1 MKPPALL
8 ADATWYG
15 TLAAARDLGRRG
27 IPVTLGCDSRTAPAR
42 WSRHVTRVVRGP
54 STRNHGAFAA
64 WLRAFGARH
73 PPHVLYPTSDDA
85 AWVLAA
91 HREELADLFRLY
103 SPPPETLA
111 TLLDKHRLATAA
123 AAAGLDAAEC
133 WLARGE
139 DDVARLA
146 QEVPFPLFVKPRV
159 QLAAGRG
166 FKGTRVD
173 RREDLLPVWHT
184 ARQAV
189 RPVAELPA
197 ALVAPLILRCYPA
210 SEAILTVDG
219 FLARGGGAAMLGSH
233 KVLQQPRRLGPG
245 IVFEDAPVPAG
256 LGCGLERLLRQA
268 GYFGVFDAEFVRD
281 GTRWR
286 LIDMNPRFYNHMA
299 FEIDRGLPLPWLA
312 YLGALDDEDA
322 LAGALAEARR
332 AVPRTSA
339 YVHHLPATLML
350 AVQGVAGHMSGAERR
365 SWRAWMRARRH
376 TVTDPARTAGDWR
389 PWAADAVFHAARLL
403 RHPRAFLRDLARP
416 PHGSTG

>member
-1 MKPPALL
+1 VKPPVLL

-27 IPVTLGCDSRTAPAR
+27 VPVTLACDTRTAPAR

-54 STRNHGAFAA
+54 STRDHGAFAA

-85 AWVLAA
+85 AWVLATR
-91 HREELADLFRLY
+91 REELAGRFLLY
-103 SPPPETLA
+103 SPAPDALA
-111 TLLDKHRLATAA
+111 TLLDKHRLAEAA

-133 WLARGE
+133 WLARDE
-139 DDVARLA
+139 EDVARIA
-146 QEVPFPLFVKPRV
+146 DQVPLPLFVKPRA
-159 QLAAGRG
+159 QLAASGG

-173 RREDLLPVWHT
+173 RREHLLPVWHR

-189 RPVAELPA
+189 RVPA
-197 ALVAPLILRCYPA
+197 DLSGALAAPLILRCYPA
-210 SEAILTVDG
+210 SETILTVDG
-219 FLARGGGAAMLGSH
+219 FVARGGGAAMLGCH

-245 IVFEDAPVPAG
+245 IVFEQAPVPEA
-256 LGCGLERLLRQA
+256 LACGLERLLRQV

-281 GTRWR
+281 GPRWR

-312 YLGALDDEDA
+312 YLGALADEDG
-322 LAGALAEARR
+322 LAAALAEARR
-332 AVPRTSA
+332 TVPRSSA
-339 YVHHLPATLML
+339 YVHHLPARLML
-350 AVQGVAGHMSGAERR
+350 AVQGLAGHMSAAERR
-365 SWRAWMRARRH
+365 RWRARMGARRYG
-376 TVTDPARTAGDWR
+376 VTDPARAAGDWR

-416 PHGSTG
+416 PQGGAG